1 MDRPEISGK
10 GIKRLVAGG
19 LTVAF
24 LAVAGF
30 GSFYTVEPSE
40 KANIRRLGNVTYTEP
55 VGSGTH
61 LKFPFIDKV
70 DKIQVS
76 LTTLHIPAFDV
87 NTIDN
92 QKISLEI
99 NFNYTVPTA
108 KVNHLLYAVG
118 KSGRMELDES
128 IIPVAKDRAARV
140 FAQQNTTTVSQN
152 REAIQAKVEKDVA
165 DAVRDLFGIEPHS
178 LQIAS
183 IGYSKAFIE
192 SNENAVKAKNDAVAE
207 QNKQVVETAK
217 AQQKVI
223 AAKGEADSEIERATG
238 SARAA
243 VIAAEADKQKQVLD
257 GEGQGARLKAEIAA
271 LGGSDAYIR
280 YLEAKAKNLW
290 DGKAPLV
297 SGSGGGST
305 PTVVV
310 PIQTPAPNPPGGPK

>member
-1 MDRPEISGK
+1 MDRPDINGK
-10 GIKRLVAGG
+10 GIRKLVAGG
-19 LTVAF
+19 LTLAFVA
-24 LAVAGF
+24 AAGF

-40 KANIRRLGNVTYTEP
+40 KANLRRLGTVVYEQP
-55 VGSGTH
+55 VGEGVH
-61 LKFPFIDKV
+61 LKFPFVDKV

-76 LTTLHIPAFDV
+76 LRTLHVPAFDV
-87 NTIDN
+87 NTVDN
-92 QKISLEI
+92 QKITLEI
-99 NFNYTVPTA
+99 NFNYTVPAA
-108 KVNHLLYAVG
+108 KVNHLLYSVG
-118 KSGRMELDES
+118 RSGHMELDES

-183 IGYSKAFIE
+183 IGYSKTFVE
-192 SNENAVKAKNDAVAE
+192 SNELAVKAKNDAIAE

-223 AAKGEADSEIERATG
+223 AAQGEADAEIARATG
-238 SARAA
+238 TAKSA
-243 VIAAEADKQKQVLD
+243 VIAAEADKQKQILD
-257 GEGQGARLKAEIAA
+257 GEGQGARLKAEITA
-271 LGGSDAYIR
+271 LGGPDAYIR

-290 DGKAPLV
+290 DGKAPQV
-297 SGSGGGST
+297 MGSGNGGS

-310 PIQTPAPNPPGGPK
+310 PIQAPPPPGGPK

>member
-10 GIKRLVAGG
+10 GVKRLVAGG
-19 LTVAF
+19 LTLAF
-24 LAVAGF
+24 LAAAGL
-30 GSFYTVEPSE
+30 GSFYTVDPSE
-40 KANIRRLGNVTYTEP
+40 RANLRRLGNIAYSEP
-55 VGSGTH
+55 VGAGTH

-92 QKISLEI
+92 QKITLEI
-99 NFNYTVPTA
+99 NFNYTVPMG
-108 KVNHLLYAVG
+108 KVNHLLYEVG
-118 KSGRMELDES
+118 KSGHMDLDES

-223 AAKGEADSEIERATG
+223 AAKGEADAEIERATG

-271 LGGSDAYIR
+271 LGSPENYIR
-280 YLEAKAKNLW
+280 YMDTKAKNLW
-290 DGKAPLV
+290 DGKAPYV
-297 SGSGGGST
+297 QSGPGGSS

-310 PIQTPAPNPPGGPK
+310 PIPAPNPPGGPK